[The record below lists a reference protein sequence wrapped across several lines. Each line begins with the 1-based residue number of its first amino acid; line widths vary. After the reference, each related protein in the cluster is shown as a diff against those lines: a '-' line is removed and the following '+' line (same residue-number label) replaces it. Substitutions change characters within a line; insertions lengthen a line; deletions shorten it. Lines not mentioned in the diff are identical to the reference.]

1 MTSGTDLAKQW
12 LTGSPFVA
20 KLGIRVDRIGDGE
33 ADLVLPFEA
42 SLATMADVV
51 HGGALATLIDTAA
64 AAAAWAGA
72 EAPENL
78 RGSTAAASI
87 VYVGAAR
94 GRDVAASAR
103 VIRRGRNLVFVE
115 VQATTPDGIT
125 IASGLVTYRIG

>member
-12 LTGSPFVA
+12 LAGSPFVA